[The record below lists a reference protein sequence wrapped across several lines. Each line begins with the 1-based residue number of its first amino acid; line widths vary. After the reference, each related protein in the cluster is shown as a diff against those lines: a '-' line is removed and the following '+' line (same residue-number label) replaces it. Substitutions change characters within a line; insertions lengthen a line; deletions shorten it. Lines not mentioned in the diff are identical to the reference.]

1 MSHIEQN
8 QTDRV
13 PTGPRDT
20 LQFVLM
26 EKMGIKRGDHK
37 AQNEW
42 ASKYASLI
50 AIVIDNKENQQIR
63 EFINEGKF
71 DEAAEIL
78 LETIEAKE
86 SQEQY
91 H

>member
-8 QTDRV
+8 QTERV

-42 ASKYASLI
+42 AFKYAALVSDI
-50 AIVIDNKENQQIR
+50 IDNKENQQIR
-63 EFINEGKF
+63 DFLNENKF